1 MMKGKCPALGGHPCL
16 LVPCPA
22 QRRGA
27 RKKKRRWSG
36 QERWCGQIRACK
48 KSGVALDPRESR
60 YPTESFSS
68 FSFFDEC
75 GIFDL
80 FSLVASIIIAVVPT
94 LCACVCCWRV
104 HQLANKLHQSVLSP
118 SPESPPTELLLP
130 APKRQ
135 QSGSPRAPP
144 HPIPSPCCIDQK
156 FPWNFPLRRCEPA
169 EICDD
174 NIALR
179 GEQLGHIEADGQFR
193 VTRSALAANQHL
205 QYNGP

>member
-1 MMKGKCPALGGHPCL
+1 MKGKCPALGGHPCL

-36 QERWCGQIRACK
+36 QERWCGQIRACE

-80 FSLVASIIIAVVPT
+80 FSP
-94 LCACVCCWRV
+94 
-104 HQLANKLHQSVLSP
+104 LHLLLSP
-118 SPESPPTELLLP
+118 SSLYCARVFVAESPPTELLLP
-130 APKRQ
+130 ARERQ